1 MKPIRGPLSVPNAIA
16 IGVRAALRA
25 PRYVNDDL
33 GSLLQAREGP
43 APSGGRIDLSL
54 RTARRGVRAL
64 ALLPGSPWRNTCLFR
79 SIAECLA
86 LREHGI
92 PARLRLGVRGAPG
105 AEPGAPGGID
115 AHAWVEW
122 EGTDDTSSGD
132 GFTPIVA
139 GSSMPADQPTDA
151 GPPAATGN
159 G

>member
-1 MKPIRGPLSVPNAIA
+1 MKPIHRPRSVPGAIA

-25 PRYVNDDL
+25 PRHVRGDL
-33 GSLLQAREGP
+33 CSLLEAREGA
-43 APSGGRIDLSL
+43 APPSEHIDLSL

-79 SIAECLA
+79 SVAECLA
-86 LREHGI
+86 LREHGVA
-92 PARLRLGVRGAPG
+92 ARLRLGVRGG
-105 AEPGAPGGID
+105 RGSEPGAAGGID

-122 EGTDDTSSGD
+122 EGTDERNSGD

-139 GSSMPADQPTDA
+139 GSNRGYDQRPGA